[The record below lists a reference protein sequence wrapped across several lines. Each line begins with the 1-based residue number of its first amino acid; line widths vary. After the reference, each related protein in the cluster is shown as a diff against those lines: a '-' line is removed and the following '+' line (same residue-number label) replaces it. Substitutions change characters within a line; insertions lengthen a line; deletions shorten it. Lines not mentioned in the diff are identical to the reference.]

1 MSSWDITQSWSNSV
15 NVNGNDYELAGAVFK
30 LIAVAMQYYERR
42 GLRILNYY
50 HKKAEHQSIT
60 HGKNKI

>member
-1 MSSWDITQSWSNSV
+1 MPSWDITQSWANRD

-50 HKKAEHQSIT
+50 HKKNQNINQSHT
-60 HGKNKI
+60 EKIK